1 MKKVFKKRL
10 FVFFFRYSN
19 SLKSNRSE
27 LPSKSALSRSIP
39 KSLNPFEDEYDDTKN
54 PFNDEDDADFKNP
67 FREDLD
73 CDKNLNPF
81 A

>member
-1 MKKVFKKRL
+1 MKLITGNFNFSL
-10 FVFFFRYSN
+10 FRYSN
-19 SLKSNRSE
+19 SLESNKSKKP
-27 LPSKSALSRSIP
+27 PSVSRSIP
-39 KSLNPFEDEYDDTKN
+39 KSLNPFEDEYDDSKN
-54 PFNDEDDADFKNP
+54 PFKDEEAEDLNNP